1 MIFHQPFNSLSNFS
15 FNTAFY
21 TSEIWEHHF
30 HKNPEI
36 IYVLEGAVDCT
47 INNKNYRLGANDFGL
62 CLPYDIH
69 QYMPEENS
77 RYWVLVF
84 SEDFVSYFSRQIKGK
99 SADGFSFNLKEP
111 AISYIK
117 SQLINNESPTI
128 YSLKSCLY
136 SICEA
141 YLNSVN
147 LSNKEKKGFE
157 TISPIVDYISENY
170 NHSLTLDDITK
181 KFGYDYH
188 YMSRLFKKMFNMS
201 FTDFLNIYRLESA
214 LNLLENSKK
223 DITAIA
229 YESGFQSVR
238 TFNCFFKKKMN
249 TSPSQYRKAS
259 GKQ

>member
-1 MIFHQPFNSLSNFS
+1 MIFHQPFNSLSNYS

-21 TSEIWEHHF
+21 TNEIWEHHF
-30 HKNPEI
+30 HKNMEV
-36 IYVLEGAVDCT
+36 IYVLEGSVNCT
-47 INNKNYRLGANDFGL
+47 INGKDYILNKNDFGL

-69 QYMPEENS
+69 QYIPKGNG

-84 SEDFVSYFSRQIKGK
+84 SEDFVSYFTRQTKDK
-99 SADGFSFNLKEP
+99 TAEGFSFNLKKP
-111 AISYIK
+111 VMDYVT
-117 SQLINNESPTI
+117 SQLINNEKPSI

-141 YLNSVN
+141 YLDSVN
-147 LSNKEKKGFE
+147 LVSREKKEFE
-157 TISPIVDYISENY
+157 TISPIIDYISENY
-170 NHSLTLDDITK
+170 KHSLTLDDITK

-188 YMSRLFKKMFNMS
+188 YMSRLFKRMFNMG

-223 DITAIA
+223 DITTIA

-249 TSPSQYRKAS
+249 ISPSQYRKAS